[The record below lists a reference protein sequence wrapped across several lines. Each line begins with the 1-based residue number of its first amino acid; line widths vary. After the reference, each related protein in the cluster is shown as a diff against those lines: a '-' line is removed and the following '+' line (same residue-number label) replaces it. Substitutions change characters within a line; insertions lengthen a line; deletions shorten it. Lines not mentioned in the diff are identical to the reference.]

1 MFEQEYQLREKE
13 MEYKDQEFHQYKKIK
28 LWEEEFINK
37 KKTEYLLLQEELMN
51 QKKLE
56 YLQWENQKKTE
67 YLQWENQKKKE
78 YLQWENQK
86 KTEYIKWESQKK
98 SEFLQWQEELM
109 NLKKLEFEKLKKKE
123 IFNGKKRERE
133 REVQDDEGKDV
144 SKKIKK

>member
-37 KKTEYLLLQEELMN
+37 KKAEYLQWQEELMN
-51 QKKLE
+51 QKK
-56 YLQWENQKKTE
+56 TE
-67 YLQWENQKKKE
+67 Y
-78 YLQWENQK
+78 
-86 KTEYIKWESQKK
+86 
-98 SEFLQWQEELM
+98 LQWQEELM
-109 NLKKLEFEKLKKKE
+109 NLKKLELEKLKKKE

-133 REVQDDEGKDV
+133 REVQDDEGKDA